1 MWTRK
6 ILVAYDGSA
15 PSRRALELAAQVA
28 GADPTVE
35 LVLAH
40 VVRLFSSG
48 AAAAGIDAVIM
59 DDAASV
65 RAELEAVAEMLPNP
79 AEVRLL
85 RGTSPAD
92 LIVSCAIEEGC
103 DLIVMGSRGQGGVKG
118 YLGSVSY
125 AVTKES
131 PVTVLIAKDGARQ
144 MICIE
149 QAYRDTHWKAPG
161 PCLAQGSWI

>member
-131 PVTVLIAKDGARQ
+131 PVTVLIAKDGSR
-144 MICIE
+144 
-149 QAYRDTHWKAPG
+149 R
-161 PCLAQGSWI
+161 

>member
-15 PSRRALELAAQVA
+15 PSRRALELAAQIA
-28 GADPTVE
+28 GADRPVE

-40 VVRLFSSG
+40 VMRLFSSG

-59 DDAASV
+59 DDAESV
-65 RAELEAVAEMLPNP
+65 RAEMEAVAEMLPNP
-79 AEVRLL
+79 ASVRLL

-92 LIVSCAIEEGC
+92 LIVNCALEEGC

-131 PVTVLIAKDGARQ
+131 PVTVLIAKDGSR
-144 MICIE
+144 
-149 QAYRDTHWKAPG
+149 R
-161 PCLAQGSWI
+161 

>member
-103 DLIVMGSRGQGGVKG
+103 AG
-118 YLGSVSY
+118 
-125 AVTKES
+125 
-131 PVTVLIAKDGARQ
+131 
-144 MICIE
+144 
-149 QAYRDTHWKAPG
+149 
-161 PCLAQGSWI
+161 

>member
-131 PVTVLIAKDGARQ
+131 PVTVLIAKDGALP
-144 MICIE
+144 
-149 QAYRDTHWKAPG
+149 AAPSRATAG
-161 PCLAQGSWI
+161 RRPWR

>member
-48 AAAAGIDAVIM
+48 AAAAGIDTVIM

-144 MICIE
+144 
-149 QAYRDTHWKAPG
+149 
-161 PCLAQGSWI
+161 

>member
-15 PSRRALELAAQVA
+15 PSRRALELAAQIA
-28 GADPTVE
+28 GADRSVE
-35 LVLAH
+35 LVLTH
-40 VVRLFSSG
+40 VMRLFSSG

-59 DDAASV
+59 DDAESV
-65 RAELEAVAEMLPNP
+65 RAEMEAVAEMLPNP
-79 AEVRLL
+79 ASVRLL

-92 LIVSCAIEEGC
+92 LIVNCALEEGC

-131 PVTVLIAKDGARQ
+131 PVTVLIAKDGSR
-144 MICIE
+144 
-149 QAYRDTHWKAPG
+149 R
-161 PCLAQGSWI
+161 

>member
-59 DDAASV
+59 DDAESV
-65 RAELEAVAEMLPNP
+65 RAEMEAVAEMLPNP
-79 AEVRLL
+79 ASVRLL

-92 LIVSCAIEEGC
+92 LIVNCALEEGC

-131 PVTVLIAKDGARQ
+131 PVTVLIAKDGSR
-144 MICIE
+144 
-149 QAYRDTHWKAPG
+149 R
-161 PCLAQGSWI
+161 